1 VLAALAAQL
10 RTDPRR
16 AVPALDRLCPALIRV
31 VSPRPGGPWLTVNVP
46 ANAPHAFTNA
56 SGQPARLLCMC
67 SPPGQGRFFLAVGQ
81 PALTRTQPP
90 PALDEAAQAAFIA
103 RSQALAPQ
111 YRTELLRP

>member
-1 VLAALAAQL
+1 
-10 RTDPRR
+10 
-16 AVPALDRLCPALIRV
+16 
-31 VSPRPGGPWLTVNVP
+31 
-46 ANAPHAFTNA
+46 
-56 SGQPARLLCMC
+56 MC